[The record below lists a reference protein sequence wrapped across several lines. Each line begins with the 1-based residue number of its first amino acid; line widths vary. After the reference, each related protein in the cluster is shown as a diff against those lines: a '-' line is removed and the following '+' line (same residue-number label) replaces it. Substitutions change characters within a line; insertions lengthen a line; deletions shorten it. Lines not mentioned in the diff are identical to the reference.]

1 MSLSNLRRYATI
13 TVGCL
18 IYAIAFNWCFAPTNI
33 SYGGFTGV
41 AQIIHAFLGFPS
53 IGVTVFLM
61 NIPLFLAGWKLL
73 GGSGLVS
80 NLYGMAVS
88 SLFVDL
94 VATLHPFQPMDLLLS
109 SIYGGVL
116 QGVGIG
122 TIVACGASTGGTDLL
137 ARLLKFPFPWLPM
150 GKLLMV
156 LDLAVI
162 SSNALVFRELN
173 NALYGLIAL
182 YISTTVM
189 DTVLYGLD
197 KSKVAYII
205 SDHYK
210 EIAQAILDLERGVTL
225 LQATGGWSGEEKQ
238 VLMVAL
244 SQREIVQIKKL
255 VHELDER
262 AFLIVCDAHEVL
274 GEGFREYKKDDI

>member
-1 MSLSNLRRYATI
+1 MRRYALVTL
-13 TVGCL
+13 GCL
-18 IYAIAFNWCFAPTNI
+18 IYAVAFNWCFAPTNI

-41 AQIIHAFLGFPS
+41 AQIIHTLFSFPS
-53 IGVTVFLM
+53 IGVSVFLM

-73 GGSGLVS
+73 GGRGLLS

-94 VATLHPFQPMDLLLS
+94 VAALHPFQPMDLLLS

-122 TIVACGASTGGTDLL
+122 IIVACGASTGGTDLL

-150 GKLLMV
+150 GKLLMA

-162 SSNALVFRELN
+162 CSNALVFRELN

-182 YISTTVM
+182 YISTTVI
-189 DTVLYGLD
+189 DTVLYGLG

-205 SDHYK
+205 SDRYK
-210 EIAQAILDLERGVTL
+210 EIARAILELERGVTL
-225 LQATGGWSGEEKQ
+225 LRATGGWSGEEKQ
-238 VLMVAL
+238 VLMVAM
-244 SQREIVQIKKL
+244 SQREIVQIKQL
-255 VHELDER
+255 VHELDDR
-262 AFLIVCDAHEVL
+262 AFLIVCEAHEVL